1 MVDTQQDRRYMNVLV
16 LGGYGFI
23 GSHIIDILSKNLIN
37 TFVYDKNSKE
47 DKNNTF
53 YINGDFSDLLHIE
66 DTIVKNNIT
75 HIIHLISTTLPKNSN
90 EDIPFDITSNVVQSI
105 KIMDLCVK
113 YEIKKF
119 IFMSSG
125 GTVYGIPQYLPMNE
139 EHPTNPLCSYG
150 ITKLSIEKYLQIYHR
165 LHGLNYSIIRAANP
179 YGPRQNHLSGQGI
192 IANFINKI
200 EQQQA
205 LEIWGDGEI
214 IRDYFDVRDLA
225 NLTFSVLTK
234 DKNGIFN
241 AGSGTGLSIN
251 EIVKLISST
260 TNKKPKIIY
269 KEKRNFD
276 IPSVILDI
284 SLTKEIFNWHPEIN
298 IRKGIEDYLYWYRKN

>member
-23 GSHIIDILSKNLIN
+23 GSHIIDILSKNLIK

-53 YINGDFSDLLHIE
+53 YINGDFSDLLYIE

-179 YGPRQNHLSGQGI
+179 YGPRQNYLSGQGI
-192 IANFINKI
+192 IANFVHKI

-225 NLTFSVLTK
+225 SLTFSVLTT
-234 DKNGIFN
+234 DKTGIFN

-251 EIVKLISST
+251 EIVKVISST
-260 TNKKPKIIY
+260 TNTKPKIIY

-284 SLTKEIFNWHPEIN
+284 SLTREIFNWHPEIN
-298 IRKGIEDYLYWYRKN
+298 IQKGIENYLQWYRKN